1 MTSHNPPAPAPRAL
15 HVLFLTVL
23 VDLIG
28 FGMVIPILP
37 FAAPRF
43 GAGALDIAL
52 LLASYSVCG
61 ALASPLWGKL
71 SDHWGRK
78 KTLLV
83 CLLGGAAASFSLAF
97 VTELWMLYAA
107 RILAGSF
114 SGNFGVASAM
124 AADLSTPQTRARAMG
139 LVGSAFGLGMVVGPS
154 VGGLLAGPEASL
166 AKPGL
171 VAGVLTL
178 VAAIGGLV
186 LLPETVQRRAAG
198 TPPPARETTLELL
211 ARTGNTSLVFQ
222 FLALTGA
229 ITTISYL
236 FPLATGDYLRWGPT
250 EVGIVFGI
258 QGLCMA
264 ALQAGLV
271 GRLAQRFGEVRVLRV
286 ALTLMIAGFS
296 LSALASTAP
305 WMVAGF
311 FIAVTGASCST
322 PVLNALLANRTPLPL
337 RGRMLGTSSAAA
349 AWGRVFGPLVAGP
362 VLVQLGYGAAWMI
375 GAVVGATI
383 LAWAIQVERQPAGD
397 PASSPAD
404 GR

>member
-1 MTSHNPPAPAPRAL
+1 MP
-15 HVLFLTVL
+15 VLFLTVL

-37 FAAPRF
+37 FAAPHF
-43 GAGALDIAL
+43 GADALDIAL

-61 ALASPLWGKL
+61 ALASPLWGRL

-78 KTLLV
+78 KTLLT
-83 CLLGGAAASFSLAF
+83 CLAGGAVASFSLAF
-97 VTELWMLYAA
+97 VTQLWMLYAA

-166 AKPGL
+166 VWPGI
-171 VAGVLTL
+171 VAGTLTL
-178 VAAIGGLV
+178 VAAGGGLL
-186 LLPETVQRRAAG
+186 LLPETVARRAADQ
-198 TPPPARETTLELL
+198 PPPVRESAVALL
-211 ARTGNTSLVFQ
+211 ARTGNTALVLQ

-236 FPLATGDYLRWGPT
+236 FPLATGHYLAWTPT
-250 EVGIVFGI
+250 QVGIVFGI

-271 GRLAQRFGEVRVLRV
+271 GRLAFRFGERRLLCV
-286 ALTLMIAGFS
+286 ALTLMSTGFV
-296 LSALASTAP
+296 LSALATTAP

-322 PVLNALLANRTPLPL
+322 PVLNALLANRTPPPL
-337 RGRMLGTSSAAA
+337 RGRMLGTAAA
-349 AWGRVFGPLVAGP
+349 AASWGRVFGPLAAGP
-362 VLVQLGYGAAWMI
+362 VLVAFGYGGAWMI
-375 GAVVGATI
+375 GAVIGVAI
-383 LAWAIQVERQPAGD
+383 LAWAVWVLQDGTQPRPAAMAGTT
-397 PASSPAD
+397 D
-404 GR
+404 GP